1 MAQYKIRDG
10 FYVFIDENNDFGPGE
25 VVDLTEEQVK
35 LHLHKLEPV
44 EAPKRQR
51 KAATEDAAE

>member
-1 MAQYKIRDG
+1 MAQYKIRDS

-25 VVDLTEEQVK
+25 VVDLTEEQAK